1 MSRQDERDSAE
12 KSIATN
18 VPAKANE
25 LGNSKARTSR
35 RLTKLISTLSLSRL
49 ARSLEINN
57 AEYIIRLNCR
67 HSSRVSSSQI
77 ELPGITT
84 RSATRD
90 ELTR

>member
-18 VPAKANE
+18 VPKANE